1 MLPWLIKVRWQ
12 NAGLGESQAEI
23 KVAGRNVNNLR
34 YADDPHVI
42 AKSEEKLKSFLMSV
56 KEESEIAGL
65 KFNIQKTKIMTFGP
79 ITSWQIERKV
89 WKQ

>member
-34 YADDPHVI
+34 YADDPPVI

-65 KFNIQKTKIMTFGP
+65 KFSIQKTKIMTFGP

>member
-34 YADDPHVI
+34 YADDPPVI

>member
-34 YADDPHVI
+34 YADDPPVI

-65 KFNIQKTKIMTFGP
+65 KFSIQKTKIMTFGP
-79 ITSWQIERKV
+79 ITSVQIERKL